1 MPNAQCSMLNAQ
13 CPMLNAQCQMP
24 NAECQMSN
32 ATNAINEECQLN
44 AECHECRANAKCST
58 PAPLAFLAFIIRQS
72 QQALPVAFI
81 IS

>member
-1 MPNAQCSMLNAQ
+1 MP
-13 CPMLNAQCQMP
+13 
-24 NAECQMSN
+24 N